1 MKVQRE
7 IAFGITMACTT
18 ATFAAA
24 QDITFG
30 FNNPSFGGN
39 SFNSA
44 HLLGIAELDRPDP
57 PMDDD
62 DFFGDDLVEVTQA
75 DLFAQQLERTILGRL
90 SGDITDAIF
99 GENAE
104 PSGNFRFDN
113 TTVAFE
119 TGLDGTIIV
128 TIGDTLGGG
137 ESTIEIPSFLTQAG
151 Q

>member
-1 MKVQRE
+1 MNTARL
-7 IAFGITMACTT
+7 IAIAVGLGLVSSV
-18 ATFAAA
+18 AAA
-24 QDITFG
+24 QDITFQ

-44 HLLGIAELDRPDP
+44 HLLGIAEFDRPDP
-57 PMDDD
+57 PRDDD
-62 DFFGDDLVEVTQA
+62 GVFGADIAEVTQA

-104 PSGNFRFDN
+104 PSGSFRFDN

-119 TGLDGTIIV
+119 TELDGTIIV
-128 TIGDTLGGG
+128 TIGDTLGSG
-137 ESTIEIPSFLTQAG
+137 ESTIEIPSFLTQEG